1 MFERRKKWPIADYT
15 FRLQVMRIYP
25 LYMIS
30 RLQTTETTNHL
41 FSFWVCKYVCMHI
54 CMYVYVHT
62 SLLKYA
68 VIYGHFIQ
76 NVTDFTIKMC
86 PHMMI
91 CNYILGFQI
100 SIRFRMTISSL
111 NFQYLSFEIAPI
123 PKKQEKWPPKAVSV
137 NKYLSLCL
145 IGNKVQWYASSSRNS
160 FKLNMNFQYL
170 SFRIAP
176 IPKELK

>member
-1 MFERRKKWPIADYT
+1 MREEKNGRLPITPSDYKSWEFILCTWLADY
-15 FRLQVMRIYP
+15 RLQKLP
-25 LYMIS
+25 
-30 RLQTTETTNHL
+30 TTCSVFEYVSMH
-41 FSFWVCKYVCMHI
+41 VCMLYV

-100 SIRFRMTISSL
+100 SVRFRMTISSL

-123 PKKQEKWPPKAVSV
+123 PKKQEKWPPKAASV

-145 IGNKVQWYASSSRNS
+145 IGNKVQWYASSIRNGL
-160 FKLNMNFQYL
+160 KLNKNEHEF
-170 SFRIAP
+170 SICESR
-176 IPKELK
+176 

>member
-41 FSFWVCKYVCMHI
+41 FSFWVCKYVRMYVWHCK
-54 CMYVYVHT
+54 YVYVHT

-145 IGNKVQWYASSSRNS
+145 IGNKVQWYC
-160 FKLNMNFQYL
+160 
-170 SFRIAP
+170 IV
-176 IPKELK
+176 

>member
-1 MFERRKKWPIADYT
+1 M
-15 FRLQVMRIYP
+15 
-25 LYMIS
+25 
-30 RLQTTETTNHL
+30 
-41 FSFWVCKYVCMHI
+41 YVCMHVWM
-54 CMYVYVHT
+54 CMYIHHT

-100 SIRFRMTISSL
+100 SVRFRMTISSL
-111 NFQYLSFEIAPI
+111 NFQYLSFEMQ
-123 PKKQEKWPPKAVSV
+123 KRQGKWPPKSASV

-145 IGNKVQWYASSSRNS
+145 IGNKAQWYASSSRNS

>member
-1 MFERRKKWPIADYT
+1 MREEKNGRLPITPSDYKSWEFILCTWLADY
-15 FRLQVMRIYP
+15 RLQKLP
-25 LYMIS
+25 
-30 RLQTTETTNHL
+30 TTCSVFE
-41 FSFWVCKYVCMHI
+41 YVCMHI

-100 SIRFRMTISSL
+100 SVRLRMTIFSL
-111 NFQYLSFEIAPI
+111 NFQYLSFEM
-123 PKKQEKWPPKAVSV
+123 PKRQEKWPPKAANV

-170 SFRIAP
+170 PFRIAP